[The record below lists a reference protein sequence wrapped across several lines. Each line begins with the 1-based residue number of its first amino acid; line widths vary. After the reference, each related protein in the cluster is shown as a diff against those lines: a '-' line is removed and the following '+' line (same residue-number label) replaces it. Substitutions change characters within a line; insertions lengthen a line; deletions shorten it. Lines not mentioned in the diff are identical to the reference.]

1 MNDSKPYLIRAL
13 YEWICDNDCTPYL
26 YVNTAI
32 ADVLLPEHLYQD
44 NPLVLNISTSA
55 CNQLLLANH
64 EISLQAR
71 FSGHVF
77 TVHIPIN
84 AVMGIVARENG
95 QGMTFEVAVEKPHDD
110 NTPANKK
117 PGKKQSKSHLKV
129 IK

>member
-44 NPLVLNISTSA
+44 APLVLNISTNA

-71 FSGHVF
+71 FNGQVF

-95 QGMTFEVAVEKPHDD
+95 QGMTFEVSVEKPCD
-110 NTPANKK
+110 NTRKSNKAG
-117 PGKKQSKSHLKV
+117 GKQAKSHLKI